1 MTDTPSLRRS
11 FRLVCNPGQ
20 IPSVEALLSAQ
31 GFVFEPEPF
40 SPLARRLL
48 QEPFPLGR
56 SLAAFWGYVYIQD
69 RSSMLPPLA
78 LAPGEGARVLDM
90 CASPGSKTGLLAQ
103 LVGREGLV
111 LGNEPARPRLANL
124 RRNLAALN
132 LLQAVTCSWPG
143 ESLPLPDA
151 SWDAV
156 LLDPP
161 CSGWGTTDK
170 NPQAIKRWQGDRLKP
185 MLELQRK
192 LLTEASRLLRPGG
205 KLVYSTCTTNVDEN
219 EGQVRFAVEGLG
231 LEPIPLEPFPGFV
244 FAAPEL
250 PGCEGTLRV
259 DEDASNA
266 QGFYIALLRK
276 PGDSVAVPGLARGT
290 AATAAYRAIP
300 PAFLAEFGLSPALLP
315 PGDLAV
321 FEDSLHFLPAPAL
334 AHLPAAVRWQGMA
347 LGKASAQGLIP
358 SARLRALL
366 DPEPQRIPRLDVDDV
381 PVLERLLQGGSLDTG
396 LPGKEASLFWRGLPL
411 GRLRLKAGRAVW
423 RNFLEKV
430 SPPPPQSPPSLQ
442 RLSCLLNPCSRHSVF
457 NAPSPHRGFSCSRPC
472 KKPAG
477 SASMGPQG
485 VPMLIE
491 IRRFATLPP
500 HTPENDRLDVAE
512 GTTAGEAMHILNI
525 RSAEP
530 LILVNGVHAGP
541 DRILNDGDRLA
552 FVPAAEAANS

>member
-1 MTDTPSLRRS
+1 MTDTPALRRS

-56 SLAAFWGYVYIQD
+56 SLAAFWGYIYIQD

-185 MLELQRK
+185 MLDLQCK

-219 EGQVRFAVEGLG
+219 EGQVRFAVEELG

-250 PGCEGTLRV
+250 SGCEGTLRWTRTPPTRR
-259 DEDASNA
+259 AFISPCCAN
-266 QGFYIALLRK
+266 
-276 PGDSVAVPGLARGT
+276 P
-290 AATAAYRAIP
+290 AIP
-300 PAFLAEFGLSPALLP
+300 PPCPASPGERRPRRPTAQSLRPSLRSSGCRP
-315 PGDLAV
+315 PC
-321 FEDSLHFLPAPAL
+321 SLPAIWRCSRVPSTSCPLRRWRICPPPCAGRAWLL
-334 AHLPAAVRWQGMA
+334 ARRRHR
-347 LGKASAQGLIP
+347 ASSHRRGSGLCLIP
-358 SARLRALL
+358 NLSAFPASTSTTCPSSNACCKAEALIRGC
-366 DPEPQRIPRLDVDDV
+366 PA
-381 PVLERLLQGGSLDTG
+381 
-396 LPGKEASLFWRGLPL
+396 KEASLFWRGLPL

-423 RNFLEKV
+423 
-430 SPPPPQSPPSLQ
+430 S
-442 RLSCLLNPCSRHSVF
+442 
-457 NAPSPHRGFSCSRPC
+457 
-472 KKPAG
+472 
-477 SASMGPQG
+477 
-485 VPMLIE
+485 
-491 IRRFATLPP
+491 
-500 HTPENDRLDVAE
+500 DR
-512 GTTAGEAMHILNI
+512 
-525 RSAEP
+525 
-530 LILVNGVHAGP
+530 
-541 DRILNDGDRLA
+541 
-552 FVPAAEAANS
+552 

>member
-185 MLELQRK
+185 MLDLQRK

-259 DEDASNA
+259 DEGASNA

-334 AHLPAAVRWQGMA
+334 AHLPAAVR
-347 LGKASAQGLIP
+347 
-358 SARLRALL
+358 
-366 DPEPQRIPRLDVDDV
+366 
-381 PVLERLLQGGSLDTG
+381 
-396 LPGKEASLFWRGLPL
+396 
-411 GRLRLKAGRAVW
+411 
-423 RNFLEKV
+423 
-430 SPPPPQSPPSLQ
+430 
-442 RLSCLLNPCSRHSVF
+442 
-457 NAPSPHRGFSCSRPC
+457 
-472 KKPAG
+472 
-477 SASMGPQG
+477 
-485 VPMLIE
+485 
-491 IRRFATLPP
+491 
-500 HTPENDRLDVAE
+500 
-512 GTTAGEAMHILNI
+512 
-525 RSAEP
+525 
-530 LILVNGVHAGP
+530 
-541 DRILNDGDRLA
+541 
-552 FVPAAEAANS
+552 

>member
-1 MTDTPSLRRS
+1 MIDTPSLRRS

-185 MLELQRK
+185 MLDLQRK

-259 DEDASNA
+259 DEGASNA

-276 PGDSVAVPGLARGT
+276 PGDSAAVPGLARGT

-423 RNFLEKV
+423 
-430 SPPPPQSPPSLQ
+430 S
-442 RLSCLLNPCSRHSVF
+442 
-457 NAPSPHRGFSCSRPC
+457 
-472 KKPAG
+472 
-477 SASMGPQG
+477 
-485 VPMLIE
+485 
-491 IRRFATLPP
+491 
-500 HTPENDRLDVAE
+500 DR
-512 GTTAGEAMHILNI
+512 
-525 RSAEP
+525 
-530 LILVNGVHAGP
+530 
-541 DRILNDGDRLA
+541 
-552 FVPAAEAANS
+552 

>member
-1 MTDTPSLRRS
+1 
-11 FRLVCNPGQ
+11 
-20 IPSVEALLSAQ
+20 
-31 GFVFEPEPF
+31 
-40 SPLARRLL
+40 
-48 QEPFPLGR
+48 
-56 SLAAFWGYVYIQD
+56 
-69 RSSMLPPLA
+69 MLPPLA

-185 MLELQRK
+185 MLDLQRK

-219 EGQVRFAVEGLG
+219 EGQVRFAVEELG

-276 PGDSVAVPGLARGT
+276 PGDSAAVPGLARGT

-381 PVLERLLQGGSLDTG
+381 PILERLLQGGSLDTG

-423 RNFLEKV
+423 
-430 SPPPPQSPPSLQ
+430 S
-442 RLSCLLNPCSRHSVF
+442 
-457 NAPSPHRGFSCSRPC
+457 
-472 KKPAG
+472 
-477 SASMGPQG
+477 
-485 VPMLIE
+485 
-491 IRRFATLPP
+491 
-500 HTPENDRLDVAE
+500 DR
-512 GTTAGEAMHILNI
+512 
-525 RSAEP
+525 
-530 LILVNGVHAGP
+530 
-541 DRILNDGDRLA
+541 
-552 FVPAAEAANS
+552 

>member
-205 KLVYSTCTTNVDEN
+205 LPLEALEEVLGTVAVDLLHK
-219 EGQVRFAVEGLG
+219 GLDLPGRQMLTLRGTALATLDLGVLIRIDKDVQRVVVREDNIGGPAHDDAVALLGEVLDDLALGHCHADGLLHDLEGLHAKAVPDG
-231 LEPIPLEPFPGFV
+231 QRIGGFDALFAHVGHIVLVEAV
-244 FAAPEL
+244 FLGDHLDDLVVGA
-250 PGCEGTLRV
+250 R
-259 DEDASNA
+259 NA
-266 QGFYIALLRK
+266 QGL
-276 PGDSVAVPGLARGT
+276 GQTLAQLT
-290 AATAAYRAIP
+290 AAGAKLTADGND
-300 PAFLAEFGLSPALLP
+300 PA
-315 PGDLAV
+315 
-321 FEDSLHFLPAPAL
+321 
-334 AHLPAAVRWQGMA
+334 
-347 LGKASAQGLIP
+347 
-358 SARLRALL
+358 
-366 DPEPQRIPRLDVDDV
+366 
-381 PVLERLLQGGSLDTG
+381 
-396 LPGKEASLFWRGLPL
+396 
-411 GRLRLKAGRAVW
+411 
-423 RNFLEKV
+423 
-430 SPPPPQSPPSLQ
+430 
-442 RLSCLLNPCSRHSVF
+442 HS
-457 NAPSPHRGFSCSRPC
+457 
-472 KKPAG
+472 
-477 SASMGPQG
+477 
-485 VPMLIE
+485 
-491 IRRFATLPP
+491 
-500 HTPENDRLDVAE
+500 
-512 GTTAGEAMHILNI
+512 
-525 RSAEP
+525 
-530 LILVNGVHAGP
+530 
-541 DRILNDGDRLA
+541 
-552 FVPAAEAANS
+552 

>member
-1 MTDTPSLRRS
+1 MRQPR
-11 FRLVCNPGQ
+11 Q
-20 IPSVEALLSAQ
+20 Q
-31 GFVFEPEPF
+31 
-40 SPLARRLL
+40 
-48 QEPFPLGR
+48 
-56 SLAAFWGYVYIQD
+56 
-69 RSSMLPPLA
+69 
-78 LAPGEGARVLDM
+78 
-90 CASPGSKTGLLAQ
+90 TGLLAQ

-124 RRNLAALN
+124 RRNLALN
-132 LLQAVTCSWPG
+132 PPPSRDLLMAAI
-143 ESLPLPDA
+143 LPLPLQNA

-170 NPQAIKRWQGDRLKP
+170 NSAGDRWQGDRLKP
-185 MLELQRK
+185 MLDLQRK

-250 PGCEGTLRV
+250 PGCGGTLRV

-276 PGDSVAVPGLARGT
+276 PGNSAAVPGLARGT

-423 RNFLEKV
+423 
-430 SPPPPQSPPSLQ
+430 S
-442 RLSCLLNPCSRHSVF
+442 
-457 NAPSPHRGFSCSRPC
+457 
-472 KKPAG
+472 
-477 SASMGPQG
+477 
-485 VPMLIE
+485 
-491 IRRFATLPP
+491 
-500 HTPENDRLDVAE
+500 DR
-512 GTTAGEAMHILNI
+512 
-525 RSAEP
+525 
-530 LILVNGVHAGP
+530 
-541 DRILNDGDRLA
+541 
-552 FVPAAEAANS
+552 

>member
-185 MLELQRK
+185 MLDLQRK

-381 PVLERLLQGGSLDTG
+381 PILERLLQGGSL
-396 LPGKEASLFWRGLPL
+396 EASEEQFKAIQEEMATAERKATELANQTIDLIFPGEQQPESDHGIQYEQAETGTNKDRHFRRAKGWFGYQLKVKEEASRLLITVRKDDRNKVAILLNNEKLAVHPTVSEADKDGFITLSYVLPQKL
-411 GRLRLKAGRAVW
+411 NTG
-423 RNFLEKV
+423 
-430 SPPPPQSPPSLQ
+430 
-442 RLSCLLNPCSRHSVF
+442 SCLIRFIPD
-457 NAPSPHRGFSCSRPC
+457 GTEWT
-472 KKPAG
+472 
-477 SASMGPQG
+477 SA
-485 VPMLIE
+485 VYE
-491 IRRFATLPP
+491 V
-500 HTPENDRLDVAE
+500 RL
-512 GTTAGEAMHILNI
+512 LK
-525 RSAEP
+525 
-530 LILVNGVHAGP
+530 
-541 DRILNDGDRLA
+541 
-552 FVPAAEAANS
+552 

>member
-1 MTDTPSLRRS
+1 
-11 FRLVCNPGQ
+11 
-20 IPSVEALLSAQ
+20 
-31 GFVFEPEPF
+31 
-40 SPLARRLL
+40 
-48 QEPFPLGR
+48 
-56 SLAAFWGYVYIQD
+56 
-69 RSSMLPPLA
+69 MLPPLA

-185 MLELQRK
+185 MLDLQRK

-259 DEDASNA
+259 DEGASNA

-276 PGDSVAVPGLARGT
+276 PGDSAAVPGLARGT

-366 DPEPQRIPRLDVDDV
+366 DPEPQRIPRLDVDD
-381 PVLERLLQGGSLDTG
+381 EI
-396 LPGKEASLFWRGLPL
+396 
-411 GRLRLKAGRAVW
+411 GRAHV
-423 RNFLEKV
+423 
-430 SPPPPQSPPSLQ
+430 
-442 RLSCLLNPCSRHSVF
+442 
-457 NAPSPHRGFSCSRPC
+457 
-472 KKPAG
+472 
-477 SASMGPQG
+477 
-485 VPMLIE
+485 
-491 IRRFATLPP
+491 
-500 HTPENDRLDVAE
+500 
-512 GTTAGEAMHILNI
+512 
-525 RSAEP
+525 
-530 LILVNGVHAGP
+530 
-541 DRILNDGDRLA
+541 
-552 FVPAAEAANS
+552 

>member
-156 LLDPP
+156 LLDP
-161 CSGWGTTDK
+161 
-170 NPQAIKRWQGDRLKP
+170 
-185 MLELQRK
+185 QRK

-259 DEDASNA
+259 DEGASNA

-276 PGDSVAVPGLARGT
+276 PGDSAAVPGLARGT
-290 AATAAYRAIP
+290 AATAAYRAVP

-423 RNFLEKV
+423 
-430 SPPPPQSPPSLQ
+430 S
-442 RLSCLLNPCSRHSVF
+442 
-457 NAPSPHRGFSCSRPC
+457 
-472 KKPAG
+472 
-477 SASMGPQG
+477 
-485 VPMLIE
+485 
-491 IRRFATLPP
+491 
-500 HTPENDRLDVAE
+500 DR
-512 GTTAGEAMHILNI
+512 
-525 RSAEP
+525 
-530 LILVNGVHAGP
+530 
-541 DRILNDGDRLA
+541 
-552 FVPAAEAANS
+552 